1 MDSFIPLFMTL
12 EVVLSENNFSCAS
25 FTEIDTC
32 HHREIYF
39 SAGFF
44 QAVVFG
50 QKIVHGRLSHVAL

>member
-1 MDSFIPLFMTL
+1 MTL

-50 QKIVHGRLSHVAL
+50 QKIVHGRLPHVAL